1 MPPVL
6 DRLAPAGSSRPATT
20 PAAAA
25 HADDARSERSAGAPI
40 AGDAASEAATE
51 SRPFSRL
58 ADRPAAS
65 WLLPVGT
72 LLLWELLARAGA
84 LRENWFPAPSR
95 VVLTL
100 VGLAEDG
107 GLQRH
112 VAATLLRVAL
122 GFTLGALAATLAGI
136 ATGRSRVLRV
146 LADPSLQ
153 ALRTIPSLAW
163 VPLFMLWLGIGE
175 SSKVALIALGAF
187 FPVYLNLTTGL
198 RAIDPRLL
206 ELARLFGYRRWRLA
220 RAILLP
226 ATLPA
231 YLSGLRGGLGLG
243 WMFVVAAELMGA
255 SRGLGY
261 LLVDGQTTGRPA
273 LVMASIAMFALLGK
287 LSDRGLEQL
296 GARWQR
302 WRPPAPRE

>member
-1 MPPVL
+1 VPFGCKAFE
-6 DRLAPAGSSRPATT
+6 DRVSTT
-20 PAAAA
+20 
-25 HADDARSERSAGAPI
+25 
-40 AGDAASEAATE
+40 
-51 SRPFSRL
+51 
-58 ADRPAAS
+58 
-65 WLLPVGT
+65 LP
-72 LLLWELLARAGA
+72 
-84 LRENWFPAPSR
+84 
-95 VVLTL
+95 
-100 VGLAEDG
+100 
-107 GLQRH
+107 
-112 VAATLLRVAL
+112 RVAL

-136 ATGRSRVLRV
+136 ATGRSRVLRALV
-146 LADPSLQ
+146 DPSLQ

-187 FPVYLNLTTGL
+187 FPVYLNLTTSL

-231 YLSGLRGGLGLG
+231 YISGLRGGLGLG

-261 LLVDGQTTGRPA
+261 LLVDGQTTSRPA

-287 LSDRGLEQL
+287 LSDRVLEQL
-296 GARWQR
+296 GAHWQR
-302 WRPPAPRE
+302 WRPPALPE